1 MRFVWPHAARAEL
14 RAIDR
19 ETAVRILHALT
30 AYAESG
36 TGDIKALTGEWQGHY
51 SLRVA
56 DYRIIF
62 TTTPQEITIIR
73 ARHRSDVYR

>member
-1 MRFVWPHAARAEL
+1 MPRERNCAPSTARPRSASSTRSL
-14 RAIDR
+14 PN
-19 ETAVRILHALT
+19 
-30 AYAESG
+30 AESG

-51 SLRVA
+51 RLRVA

-62 TTTPQEITIIR
+62 TTTAEEITIVR